1 MRLDK
6 VLIKNT
12 MPNFFNNFSIIIL
25 IPLFVGITTQLTK
38 FVIYSSKHGFKWHYI
53 LTHGHM
59 PSAHSAFAIS
69 VLLTTAYVDGIGSGS
84 FVVAIALGFLIL
96 DDALRLRMYLG
107 DQGRYL
113 NMLVKNLVEET
124 SLEKK
129 DFPKLKERIGH
140 KKKEVIVGLLYGAT
154 LSCAFIM
161 LFS

>member
-1 MRLDK
+1 MSS
-6 VLIKNT
+6 I
-12 MPNFFNNFSIIIL
+12 FNDFSIIIL
-25 IPLFVGITTQLTK
+25 TPVFVGIITQITK
-38 FVIYSSKHGFKWHYI
+38 FIIFSIKHGIKWRY
-53 LTHGHM
+53 LFTHGHM

-69 VLLTTAYVDGIGSGS
+69 ILITTACVDGVSSGS
-84 FVVAIALGFLIL
+84 FVTAMALGFLIL

-140 KKKEVIVGLLYGAT
+140 KKKEVIVGLLYGAA
-154 LSCAFIM
+154 LSCLFII
-161 LFS
+161 LLS

>member
-1 MRLDK
+1 MFNLDG
-6 VLIKNT
+6 
-12 MPNFFNNFSIIIL
+12 FSIVIL
-25 IPLFVGITTQLTK
+25 TPLFAGIITQTTK
-38 FVIYSSKHGFKWHYI
+38 FILFSIKHGFKWRYL

-69 VLLTTAYVDGIGSGS
+69 VLMTTAYVDGIGSGS

-124 SLEKK
+124 SLNRK
-129 DFPKLKERIGH
+129 DFPRLKERIGH
-140 KKKEVIVGLLYGAT
+140 RKEEVIVGLLYGIILT
-154 LSCAFIM
+154 CGFI
-161 LFS
+161 LWLG